1 MQENR
6 RLSLNNKNSDFNLG
20 HHHCPTVTPALLLGA
35 SWVISVWERERETG
49 SATEPRNTIPNA
61 SQNIYSKQAVKTG
74 WTPQAVVICTEFA
87 TLSFSEYTT
96 TTLIMPEQAKE

>member
-35 SWVISVWERERETG
+35 SWVISV
-49 SATEPRNTIPNA
+49 
-61 SQNIYSKQAVKTG
+61 
-74 WTPQAVVICTEFA
+74 
-87 TLSFSEYTT
+87 
-96 TTLIMPEQAKE
+96 